1 MCLCLFCKSA
11 KADIEPI
18 NIVVK
23 NAVAS
28 VEETKKQLNDAY
40 DVANKTATQ
49 LTNGFSKA
57 KEGIEK
63 AQEFIEDPVGQLKIV
78 VNSAFQKDDPEETG
92 FEAVQKTKETYSR
105 KKGEKYNITKQKEL
119 NKVADKEKFDG
130 ISRLFARAL
139 TMRLALKEE
148 ESEEPDLS
156 TVAAARRATTDKMV
170 NIAKRYNRIFETRS
184 YIDTFN
190 NTILIQNYQIE
201 AEEGDE

>member
-1 MCLCLFCKSA
+1 M
-11 KADIEPI
+11 
-18 NIVVK
+18 
-23 NAVAS
+23 
-28 VEETKKQLNDAY
+28 
-40 DVANKTATQ
+40 
-49 LTNGFSKA
+49 
-57 KEGIEK
+57 
-63 AQEFIEDPVGQLKIV
+63 
-78 VNSAFQKDDPEETG
+78 NSAFQKDDPEETG

-105 KKGEKYNITKQKEL
+105 KKGEKHNITKQKEL